1 MLVNSSVLQYFLVI
15 GITVFAIL
23 KNSFSYNP
31 IKFTCDNYVLNSYLY
46 LILSWSIILAIITT
60 MFNYGIDPLTSKYQ
74 KQMLAMALV
83 AALSIF
89 AIMLSGP
96 LDIVKKHLF
105 YFVLLAALAGI
116 TYPLRYIFPN
126 KFYVFLWQTI
136 LILASL
142 AGFSYLYPNLIGENI
157 FGYMMLALGGL
168 IISGLGELAILY
180 FKPELYS
187 GFYGTLTGYIG
198 IALFMLF
205 IVYDT
210 NKIQQFAKTCV
221 NADYIEQSTQLLLDM
236 LNIMSNLAKVSNRD

>member
-1 MLVNSSVLQYFLVI
+1 
-15 GITVFAIL
+15 
-23 KNSFSYNP
+23 
-31 IKFTCDNYVLNSYLY
+31 
-46 LILSWSIILAIITT
+46 

-221 NADYIEQSTQLLLDM
+221 NADYIEQSTQLQ
-236 LNIMSNLAKVSNRD
+236 I

>member
-1 MLVNSSVLQYFLVI
+1 MLVNSSVLQYSLVI
-15 GITVFAIL
+15 GLTVFAIL

-46 LILSWSIILAIITT
+46 LILSWAIILAIITS
-60 MFNYGIDPLTSKYQ
+60 MSNYNIDPLTGTYQ
-74 KQMLAMALV
+74 KQMIGAAVV
-83 AALSIF
+83 AAI
-89 AIMLSGP
+89 AIVSMAFLGP
-96 LDIVKKHLF
+96 LDIIKKHLL
-105 YFVLLAALAGI
+105 YIVLLVALAAI

-142 AGFSYLYPNLIGENI
+142 AGISYMYPDLIGEGM

-221 NADYIEQSTQLLLDM
+221 NADYIEQSTNLLLDM

>member
-1 MLVNSSVLQYFLVI
+1 MLVNSTILQYTLVI
-15 GITVFAIL
+15 GLTIFAIL

-46 LILSWSIILAIITT
+46 LILSWAIILAIITS
-60 MFNYGIDPLTSKYQ
+60 MANYNIDPLSGAYQ
-74 KQMLAMALV
+74 KQMIVAAVIAAIAIVAMAFL
-83 AALSIF
+83 
-89 AIMLSGP
+89 GP
-96 LDIVKKHLF
+96 LDIIKKHLL
-105 YFVLLAALAGI
+105 YIVLLVALAAI

-136 LILASL
+136 LILVTL
-142 AGFSYLYPNLIGENI
+142 AGISYIYPDLIGESV
-157 FGYMMLALGGL
+157 FGYMMLVLGGL
-168 IISGLGELAILY
+168 IVSGLGELAILY

-210 NKIQQFAKTCV
+210 NKIQQFAKNCV
-221 NADYIEQSTQLLLDM
+221 DADYIQQSTNLLLDM
-236 LNIMSNLAKVSNRD
+236 LNIMSNLAKVSNRE

>member
-1 MLVNSSVLQYFLVI
+1 MLVNSSVLQYALVI
-15 GITVFAIL
+15 GLTVFAIL

-46 LILSWSIILAIITT
+46 LILSWAIILAIITS
-60 MFNYGIDPLTSKYQ
+60 MSNYGVDPLNDKYQ
-74 KQMLAMALV
+74 KQMIIAAIV
-83 AALSIF
+83 AAIAIVSI
-89 AIMLSGP
+89 AYMGP
-96 LDIVKKHLF
+96 LDIIKKHLL
-105 YFVLLAALAGI
+105 YIVLLVALAAI

-136 LILASL
+136 LILVTL
-142 AGFSYLYPNLIGENI
+142 AGISYMYPDLIGENA
-157 FGYMMLALGGL
+157 FGYMMLVLGGL

-198 IALFMLF
+198 IVLFMLF

-210 NKIQQFAKTCV
+210 NKIQQFAKNCV
-221 NADYIEQSTQLLLDM
+221 DADYIQQSTNLLLDM

>member
-1 MLVNSSVLQYFLVI
+1 MLVNSSVLQYAIVI
-15 GITVFAIL
+15 GLTVFAIL

-46 LILSWSIILAIITT
+46 LILSWAIILAIITS
-60 MFNYGIDPLTSKYQ
+60 MSNYGVDPLNDKYQ
-74 KQMLAMALV
+74 KQMIIAAIV
-83 AALSIF
+83 AAIAIVSI
-89 AIMLSGP
+89 ASMGP
-96 LDIVKKHLF
+96 LDIIKKHLL
-105 YFVLLAALAGI
+105 YIVLLVALAAI

-136 LILASL
+136 LILVTL
-142 AGFSYLYPNLIGENI
+142 AGISYMYPDLIGESA
-157 FGYMMLALGGL
+157 FGYMMLVLGGL

-221 NADYIEQSTQLLLDM
+221 DADYIQQSTDLLLDM
-236 LNIMSNLAKVSNRD
+236 LNIMSNLAKVSDRD

>member
-1 MLVNSSVLQYFLVI
+1 MLVNSSVLQYTLVI
-15 GITVFAIL
+15 GLTIFAIL

-46 LILSWSIILAIITT
+46 LILSWAIILAIITS
-60 MFNYGIDPLTSKYQ
+60 MANYNIDPLTGVYQ
-74 KQMLAMALV
+74 KQMLV
-83 AALSIF
+83 AAIIA
-89 AIMLSGP
+89 AIVVVSMSFLGP
-96 LDIVKKHLF
+96 LDIIKKHML
-105 YFVLLAALAGI
+105 YIVLLVALAAI

-136 LILASL
+136 LILVTL
-142 AGFSYLYPNLIGENI
+142 AGISYMYPDLIGESA
-157 FGYMMLALGGL
+157 FGYMMLVLGGL
-168 IISGLGELAILY
+168 IISGLGELAVLY

-210 NKIQQFAKTCV
+210 NKIQQFAKNCV
-221 NADYIEQSTQLLLDM
+221 DADYIQQSTDLLLDM
-236 LNIMSNLAKVSNRD
+236 LNIISNLAKISSRD